1 MNRCYR
7 RVSACIGG
15 CIALVSCFALA
26 LSAPAAAQPVYP
38 AKTIR
43 MIVPFPP
50 GGGNDIIGRLLAQ
63 RLAENLGQQV
73 IVDNRGGAGSTL
85 GTDLA
90 AKAPPDGHTLLIT
103 NIALAVN
110 ATLYPKL
117 PYDTLRDLAAV
128 SQIGWQPNVLVLHPS
143 MPAKSLRDLLA
154 LARARPGELIYGS
167 GGVGSAGH
175 LATELLRM
183 MARVQMVHVPYKG
196 LGPALTDLAGGHV
209 LILISTVASA
219 MPHVK
224 SGRIRALA
232 VTTMQRSAVLPQ
244 VPTMNEAGVPG
255 YEFSTWYGLFVPAAT
270 PRAIVD
276 RLNRETARVLT
287 AADIKEQ
294 LASQGIEG
302 SPTSAEAF
310 STYVR
315 NEVAKWARVVKESG
329 AKVE

>member
-1 MNRCYR
+1 
-7 RVSACIGG
+7 
-15 CIALVSCFALA
+15 LVSILCIVFAVA
-26 LSAPAAAQPVYP
+26 TPSAAQPGYP

-43 MIVPFPP
+43 LIVPFPP
-50 GGGNDIIGRLLAQ
+50 GGGNDIIARLLAP
-63 RLAENLGQQV
+63 RLAEGLGQPV

-128 SQIGWQPNVLVLHPS
+128 GQVGWQPNVLVVHPS

-183 MARVQMVHVPYKG
+183 TARVQMVHVPYKG

-232 VTTMQRSAVLPQ
+232 VTTLKRSAVLPQ
-244 VPTMNEAGVPG
+244 TPTMDEAGVKG

-270 PRAIVD
+270 PRAIID
-276 RLNRETARVLT
+276 RLSRENAKTLS
-287 AADIKEQ
+287 AAEVKEQ
-294 LASQGIEG
+294 LASQGIDG
-302 SPTSAEAF
+302 SPTSPEAF
-310 STYVR
+310 GAYVR
-315 NEVAKWARVVKESG
+315 NEVAKWGKVVKESG

>member
-1 MNRCYR
+1 MQCNPGFLF
-7 RVSACIGG
+7 RVLSCLSVA
-15 CIALVSCFALA
+15 ALLILA
-26 LSAPAAAQPVYP
+26 GMLPAVAQPAYP
-38 AKTIR
+38 TKTIR

-63 RLAENLGQQV
+63 RLAESLGQQV

-90 AKAPPDGHTLLIT
+90 AKAPPDGHTLLVT

-128 SQIGWQPNVLVLHPS
+128 GQIGWQPNVLVLHPS
-143 MPAKSLRDLLA
+143 MPAKSLRDLLG

-224 SGRIRALA
+224 SGRIRPLA
-232 VTTMQRSAVLPQ
+232 VTTMQRSTVLPH

-255 YEFSTWYGLFVPAAT
+255 YEFSTWYGLFVPSAT

-276 RLNRETARVLT
+276 RLNRETAKALSAPDV
-287 AADIKEQ
+287 KEQ

-302 SPTSAEAF
+302 APTSVEAF
-310 STYVR
+310 GAYVR
-315 NEVAKWARVVKESG
+315 NEVTKWGKVVKESG